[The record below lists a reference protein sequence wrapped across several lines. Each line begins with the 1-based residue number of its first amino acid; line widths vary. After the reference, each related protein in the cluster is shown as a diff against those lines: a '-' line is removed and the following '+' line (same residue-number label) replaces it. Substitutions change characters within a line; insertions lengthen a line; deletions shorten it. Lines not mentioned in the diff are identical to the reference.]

1 MLVNFRDIQAQ
12 NSKESRLKKNLFFRG
27 GQLTDLTAEDKK
39 ILTDKFQIGKIYDFR
54 GQEEVTTQPDVPLD
68 GVNYENIDILASAT
82 SGNSGSLQD
91 MIINATDI
99 REAMMKT
106 YESIVISESAL
117 EGYRTFLLDLLDQKQ
132 AVYFHC
138 FAGKDRTGFAA
149 ALLLRLSG
157 ASDEEIMKD
166 YLKTNSARKEV
177 NQEIINAVKATLTED
192 QIEGLQI
199 ALTVD
204 KNYLLHAR
212 EIMNKHFGSFEGYLR
227 EGLALE
233 KDYMEYFQALY
244 LNQKS

>member
-12 NSKESRLKKNLFFRG
+12 NSKESGLKKNIFFRG

-39 ILTDKFQIGKIYDFR
+39 ILTNKFQIGKIYDFR
-54 GQEEVTTQPDVPLD
+54 GQEEVTTQPDVELK
-68 GVNYENIDILASAT
+68 GIKYQNIDILASET
-82 SGNSGSLQD
+82 SGNNGSLQD

-99 REAMMKT
+99 SEAMMKT
-106 YESIVISESAL
+106 YESIVISKSAL
-117 EGYRTFLLDLLDQKQ
+117 EGYRAFLLDLLEQKQ

-149 ALLLRLSG
+149 ALLLRLAG

-166 YLKTNSARKEV
+166 YLKTNIARKEV
-177 NQEIINAVKATLTED
+177 NQEIINSLKEKLTED

-204 KNYLLHAR
+204 KNYLFHAR
-212 EIMNKHFGSFEGYLR
+212 EIMNENFGSFEGYLS
-227 EGLALE
+227 EGLSLE
-233 KDYMEYFQALY
+233 KDYIEHFQSLY
-244 LNQKS
+244 LNYKS